1 MKKFKDLLVGYT
13 YTVISYRA
21 VKTPH
26 GDSYIL
32 TCRNNYNYD
41 DEFEMFS
48 TKGLASYIRARP
60 YLVKYTFKF
69 TVRHTYDYRHA
80 EMDEAARPT

>member
-13 YTVISYRA
+13 YTVIAYRP

-26 GDSYIL
+26 GEL

-41 DEFEMFS
+41 DEFEMFA
-48 TKGLASYIRARP
+48 TKGLASYIRDRP
-60 YLVKYTFKF
+60 YLVKYAFKF

-80 EMDEAARPT
+80 EIDQRTHYT